1 MKKVLLVFF
10 AVILI
15 SFFFIIQNN
24 SNPDIIISQLLKK
37 GDIRGGELRYTVN
50 FLNLFPVGEAVF
62 LPQKEEEYHGQKVYH
77 LSAKAKNLDI
87 YSGFFTAQASVDS
100 YIDTT
105 SFNPLVFR
113 QRLSVKGRNDILKE
127 VIYDQKSKVMTI
139 TGIERQIFPD
149 TQDPLSAIYKV
160 KNMDLNRNKEFSI
173 NINTNQKNYILKGT
187 SQQRNISINKKAYK
201 LYFIKASIA
210 RRDKNPYHK
219 SHVSMILLQQDKQN
233 IPILMKVFAGGILIN
248 IKLVETK

>member
-1 MKKVLLVFF
+1 MKKVLLVFS
-10 AVILI
+10 VSVLL
-15 SFFFIIQNN
+15 SLFFIIQNN
-24 SNPDIIISQLLKK
+24 SNPNIIISQLLKK
-37 GDIRGGELRYTVN
+37 GDISGGELRYTVN
-50 FLNLFPVGEAVF
+50 FLNVFPVGEAVF

-77 LSAKAKNLDI
+77 LSAKAENLDI
-87 YSGFFTAQASVDS
+87 YSRFFTAQASVDS

-113 QRLSVKGRNDILKE
+113 QRLSVKGKNDILKE
-127 VIYDQKSKVMTI
+127 VIYDQKNLVMTI
-139 TGIERQIFPD
+139 AGTERQIFPD

-160 KNMDLNRNKEFSI
+160 KNMDLKRNKEFSI

-187 SQQRNISINKKAYK
+187 SDERDILINKKAYK
-201 LYFIKASIA
+201 LYFIKAAIA

-219 SHVSMILLQQDKQN
+219 SHISMILLKLDNKN

-248 IKLVETK
+248 IKLAETR